1 MLIWSLYSERLPW
14 KTVQMRNLKAI
25 YFKEIKSYFNSPMAY
40 IFLVIFMV
48 INGYFFTRTFFL
60 FDQSD
65 MRSLFNIIPLVYL
78 FFIPAITMS
87 LIAREKNLGTME
99 VMSTLPLKD
108 LDFVAGKFLA
118 ALSLVLVGLLITLV
132 HFFTLIQV
140 GTNIDY
146 GAVFTGYL
154 GLALAGAVYSS
165 VGTFASSV
173 TDNQVV
179 AFIIGIFIVII
190 FFLMDKML
198 MFVPISLTGIIQYL
212 SVDYH
217 LSNISRGVIDSRNLI
232 YFASV
237 VSFFLFMTVRVLEI
251 RKWR

>member
-1 MLIWSLYSERLPW
+1 MFTNI
-14 KTVQMRNLKAI
+14 NI
-25 YFKEIKSYFNSPMAY
+25 IFKKELKSYFNSPMAY
-40 IFLVIFMV
+40 IFLVIFAV
-48 INGYFFTRTFFL
+48 INGYFFTQTFFL
-60 FDQSD
+60 FNQSD

-78 FFIPAITMS
+78 FFIPAVTMS
-87 LIAREKNLGTME
+87 LIAREKYLGTME
-99 VMSTLPLKD
+99 VISTLPLKEIE
-108 LDFVAGKFLA
+108 FVCGKFLA
-118 ALSLVLVGLLITLV
+118 ALSLILTGLLVTLIHFITL
-132 HFFTLIQV
+132 TQV
-140 GTNIDY
+140 GTNVDY

-179 AFIIGIFIVII
+179 AFIIGIFIVLV

-198 MFVPISLTGIIQYL
+198 MFVPIYLTGIIQYL

-217 LSNISRGVIDSRNLI
+217 LSNISRGVMDSRNLV

-237 VSFFLFMTVRVLEI
+237 TGFFLFMTVRILEI

>member
-1 MLIWSLYSERLPW
+1 
-14 KTVQMRNLKAI
+14 MRNLKAI
-25 YFKEIKSYFNSPMAY
+25 YMKEMKSYFNSPMAY
-40 IFLVIFMV
+40 IFLVIFAV

-60 FDQSD
+60 FNQSD
-65 MRSLFNIIPLVYL
+65 MRSLFNIIPLVYI
-78 FFIPAITMS
+78 FFIPAVTMS
-87 LIAREKNLGTME
+87 LIAKEKNMGTME

-108 LDFVAGKFLA
+108 MDFVLGKFLS
-118 ALSLVLVGLLITLV
+118 ALSLIVIGLLITLI
-132 HFFTLIQV
+132 HFLTLTQV

-154 GLALAGAVYSS
+154 GLALAGAVYTS
-165 VGTFASSV
+165 VGIFASSL

-198 MFVPISLTGIIQYL
+198 MFVPVSLTGLIQFL

-232 YFASV
+232 YFSSV
-237 VSFFLFMTVRVLEI
+237 VGFFLFMTVRALEI
-251 RKWR
+251 RRWS

>member
-1 MLIWSLYSERLPW
+1 
-14 KTVQMRNLKAI
+14 MRNLKAV
-25 YFKEIKSYFNSPMAY
+25 YFKELKSYFNSPMAY
-40 IFLVIFMV
+40 IFLVIFAI

-78 FFIPAITMS
+78 FFIPAVTMS

-99 VMSTLPLKD
+99 VISTLPLKD
-108 LDFVAGKFLA
+108 IDFVAGKFLA
-118 ALSLVLVGLLITLV
+118 AFSLVLTGLLVTLI
-132 HFFTLIQV
+132 HFFTLTQV
-140 GTNIDY
+140 GTNVDY
-146 GAVFTGYL
+146 GAVFTGYI

-165 VGTFASSV
+165 VGTFASSI

-179 AFIIGIFIVII
+179 AFIIGIFIVLV

-198 MFVPISLTGIIQYL
+198 MFVPVYLTGIIQYL

-217 LSNISRGVIDSRNLI
+217 LSNISRGVIDSRNLV

-237 VSFFLFMTVRVLEI
+237 VGFFLFMTVRILEI

>member
-1 MLIWSLYSERLPW
+1 
-14 KTVQMRNLKAI
+14 MRNLKAV
-25 YFKEIKSYFNSPMAY
+25 YLKEMKSYFNSPMAY
-40 IFLVIFMV
+40 IFLVIFAV

-60 FDQSD
+60 FNQSD

-78 FFIPAITMS
+78 FFIPAVTMS

-99 VMSTLPLKD
+99 IIYTLPLKD
-108 LDFVAGKFLA
+108 MEFVAGKFLA
-118 ALSLVLVGLLITLV
+118 ALSLVITGLLVTLIHFITLM
-132 HFFTLIQV
+132 QV
-140 GTNIDY
+140 GTNVDY

-154 GLALAGAVYSS
+154 GLALAGAVYSA

-179 AFIIGIFIVII
+179 AFIIGIFIVLI

-198 MFVPISLTGIIQYL
+198 IFVPAYLTSLIQYL

-217 LSNISRGVIDSRNLI
+217 LSNISRGVIDSRNLV

-237 VSFFLFMTVRVLEI
+237 IGFFLFMTVRILEI
-251 RKWR
+251 KKWR

>member
-1 MLIWSLYSERLPW
+1 
-14 KTVQMRNLKAI
+14 MRNLKAV
-25 YFKEIKSYFNSPMAY
+25 YFKEMKSYFNSPMAY
-40 IFLVIFMV
+40 IFLVIFAV

-60 FDQSD
+60 FNQSD
-65 MRSLFNIIPLVYL
+65 MRALFNIIPLVYL

-99 VMSTLPLKD
+99 VISTLPLKD
-108 LDFVAGKFLA
+108 MDFVVGKFLA
-118 ALSLVLVGLLITLV
+118 ALSLVVTGLLVTSI

-140 GTNIDY
+140 GTNVDY

-154 GLALAGAVYSS
+154 GLALVGAVYSS

-179 AFIIGIFIVII
+179 AFIIGIFIVLI

-198 MFVPISLTGIIQYL
+198 MFVPTYLTGLIQYL

-217 LSNISRGVIDSRNLI
+217 LSNISRGVIDTRNLV

-237 VSFFLFMTVRVLEI
+237 VGFFLFMTIRILEI

>member
-1 MLIWSLYSERLPW
+1 
-14 KTVQMRNLKAI
+14 MRNLKAV
-25 YFKEIKSYFNSPMAY
+25 YFKEMKSYFNSPMAY
-40 IFLVIFMV
+40 IFLVIFAV

-60 FDQSD
+60 FNQSD

-99 VMSTLPLKD
+99 VISTLPLKD
-108 LDFVAGKFLA
+108 MDFVVGKFLA
-118 ALSLVLVGLLITLV
+118 ALSLVVTGLLVTSI

-140 GTNIDY
+140 GTNVDY

-154 GLALAGAVYSS
+154 GLALVGAVYSS

-179 AFIIGIFIVII
+179 AFIIGIFIVLI

-198 MFVPISLTGIIQYL
+198 MFVPTYLTGLIQYL

-217 LSNISRGVIDSRNLI
+217 LSNISRGVIDTRNLV

-237 VSFFLFMTVRVLEI
+237 VGFFLFMTIRILEI

>member
-1 MLIWSLYSERLPW
+1 
-14 KTVQMRNLKAI
+14 MRNLKAV
-25 YFKEIKSYFNSPMAY
+25 YFKELKSYFNSPMAY
-40 IFLVIFMV
+40 IFLVVFAV

-78 FFIPAITMS
+78 FFIPAVTMS

-99 VMSTLPLKD
+99 VISTLPLKD
-108 LDFVAGKFLA
+108 IDFVAGKFLA
-118 ALSLVLVGLLITLV
+118 AFSLVVTGLLVTLI
-132 HFFTLIQV
+132 HFFTLTQV
-140 GTNIDY
+140 GTNVDY

-165 VGTFASSV
+165 VGTFASSI

-179 AFIIGIFIVII
+179 AFIIGIFIVLV

-198 MFVPISLTGIIQYL
+198 MFVPVYLTGIIQYL

-217 LSNISRGVIDSRNLI
+217 LSNISRGVIDSRNLV
-232 YFASV
+232 YFTSV
-237 VSFFLFMTVRVLEI
+237 VGFFLFMTVRILEI

>member
-1 MLIWSLYSERLPW
+1 
-14 KTVQMRNLKAI
+14 MRNLKAI
-25 YFKEIKSYFNSPMAY
+25 FYREMKSYFNSPMAY
-40 IFLVIFMV
+40 IFLIIFAI

-65 MRSLFNIIPLVYL
+65 MRSLFNIIPLVYI

-87 LIAREKNLGTME
+87 LIAKEKNLGTME
-99 VMSTLPLKD
+99 VISTLPLTD
-108 LDFVAGKFLA
+108 WDFVLGKFLSA
-118 ALSLVLVGLLITLV
+118 ISLIKISLIITFV
-132 HFFTLIQV
+132 HFFTLTQV

-146 GAVFTGYL
+146 GAIFSGYL
-154 GLALAGAVYSS
+154 GLVLVGAVYCS
-165 VGTFASSV
+165 VGIFASSL

-198 MFVPISLTGIIQYL
+198 MFVPIYLTSLIQFL

-232 YFASV
+232 YFFSIIG
-237 VSFFLFMTVRVLEI
+237 FFLFMTVRVLEI

>member
-1 MLIWSLYSERLPW
+1 
-14 KTVQMRNLKAI
+14 MRNLKAI
-25 YFKEIKSYFNSPMAY
+25 YMKEMKSYFNSPMAY
-40 IFLVIFMV
+40 IFLVIFSV

-60 FDQSD
+60 FNQSD
-65 MRSLFNIIPLVYL
+65 MRSLFNIIPLVYI
-78 FFIPAITMS
+78 FFIPAVTMS

-99 VMSTLPLKD
+99 VISTLPLND
-108 LDFVAGKFLA
+108 MDFVLGKFLS
-118 ALSLVLVGLLITLV
+118 ALSLIVIGLLITLI
-132 HFFTLIQV
+132 HFLTLTQV
-140 GTNIDY
+140 GTNVDY

-165 VGTFASSV
+165 VGTFASSI

-198 MFVPISLTGIIQYL
+198 MFVPISLTGLIQFL

-232 YFASV
+232 YFSSV
-237 VSFFLFMTVRVLEI
+237 VGFFLFMTVRVLEI
-251 RKWR
+251 RRWR